1 MSVACS
7 AHPASAPAHVWS
19 FDVLVR
25 VCTTL
30 ALGPSEEEDDSKT
43 KKITGSH
50 PFDHKDEKRKTTAL
64 KKGSSDHVYV
74 YLSNVASTNTAQE
87 MKTLVA
93 QACKRG
99 EARSA
104 RSNLTRESTHLEKG
118 LFAPPF
124 DLDVQTSMLRLL
136 GNVIPNESAVG
147 DYVVAESA
155 WEKRTKSSQGG
166 DDDNDVDDE
175 PFIAQIL
182 GFHLY

>member
-1 MSVACS
+1 MSVAHP
-7 AHPASAPAHVWS
+7 APASAPAHFWS

-30 ALGPSEEEDDSKT
+30 PLPSEEEDDSKKT
-43 KKITGSH
+43 TGSH

-93 QACKRG
+93 HACKRG

-118 LFAPPF
+118 PFAPPF